1 MIVNRIRA
9 DLSLSC
15 GPASKALLLAAGPS
29 LQDECNKY
37 KLKNEELTI
46 GDFLVTG
53 GWNLCCLYVFH
64 VNLPYYTN
72 RNSLKVSVFDTYLEQ
87 IRKTVYHCVCVCV
100 RACVCV
106 YMATLW
112 SV

>member
-15 GPASKALLLAAGPS
+15 GPASKALLQAAGPS

-37 KLKNEELTI
+37 KQDNGELTI
-46 GDFLVTG
+46 GDFIVTN
-53 GWNLCCLYVFH
+53 GWDLCCQFVFH

-72 RNSLKVSVFDTYLEQ
+72 RNSLKVRLDTCLE
-87 IRKTVYHCVCVCV
+87 
-100 RACVCV
+100 
-106 YMATLW
+106 
-112 SV
+112 